1 MAPGFDFP
9 GPDRVRG
16 MDTPLTPPDP
26 KKILALWQD
35 WEKGEVEPG
44 RLISNLKTA
53 GLPVLLEQL
62 ADEQAAR
69 S

>member
-1 MAPGFDFP
+1 
-9 GPDRVRG
+9 

-26 KKILALWQD
+26 KKILDLWMD

-53 GLPVLLEQL
+53 GLPVLLEQIVN
-62 ADEQAAR
+62 DAAAQ

>member
-1 MAPGFDFP
+1 
-9 GPDRVRG
+9 

-26 KKILALWQD
+26 NKILALWQD

>member
-1 MAPGFDFP
+1 
-9 GPDRVRG
+9 

-26 KKILALWQD
+26 KKILDIWMEFENGDTA
-35 WEKGEVEPG
+35 PG

-53 GLPVLLEQL
+53 GLPVLLQQIVDAAAEQ
-62 ADEQAAR
+62 

>member
-1 MAPGFDFP
+1 
-9 GPDRVRG
+9 

-26 KKILALWQD
+26 VKLLALWNE
-35 WEKGEVEPG
+35 WESGEIEPG

-53 GLPVLLEQL
+53 GLGALLEQVIQERAGL
-62 ADEQAAR
+62 

>member
-1 MAPGFDFP
+1 
-9 GPDRVRG
+9 

-26 KKILALWQD
+26 VKILSLWME
-35 WEKGEVEPG
+35 WEKGEIEPG

-53 GLPVLLEQL
+53 GLPALLQQI
-62 ADEQAAR
+62 ADERLKQ

>member
-1 MAPGFDFP
+1 
-9 GPDRVRG
+9 

-26 KKILALWQD
+26 QKILTIWLE
-35 WEKGEVEPG
+35 WEKGEIEPG

-62 ADEQAAR
+62 ANAEVAP

>member
-1 MAPGFDFP
+1 
-9 GPDRVRG
+9 

-26 KKILALWQD
+26 QKILALWMD

-53 GLPVLLEQL
+53 GLPILLEQIVN
-62 ADEQAAR
+62 DAAAQ